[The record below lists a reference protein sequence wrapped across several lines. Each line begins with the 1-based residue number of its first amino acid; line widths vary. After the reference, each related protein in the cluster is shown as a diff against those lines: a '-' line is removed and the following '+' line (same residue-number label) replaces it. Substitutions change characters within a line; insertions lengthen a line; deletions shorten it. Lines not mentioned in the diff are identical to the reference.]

1 MTMTIEAFPM
11 MLNLKDLPILIICG
25 KDISIKKLE
34 TILNKAPQH
43 KWRIL
48 ANQIT
53 DDFEEFV
60 KKKNNVAI
68 ITGSCT
74 KEHLMNVSMVVFAGN
89 DPLMFDEVK
98 KIVQFQD
105 VECSD
110 YIEAGF
116 SGIWFAS
123 GISTGQHDG
132 LNLIKI
138 QQPAIVLHY
147 EPYIC
152 DEIAEEVAP
161 PREKIEE
168 NAYSFLSNKQCP
180 ARDVRPKASMQ
191 AAIMT
196 KERKILGA
204 VGRAGIYSL
213 IVLSLLILGHIL
225 FTLIPLED
233 SYMYVKNI
241 FLKPDSNI
249 WKYVLF
255 GFIAQMIDGALGM
268 AYGVSVTTFL
278 LGAGIPG
285 ITPAVASASMHA
297 SEIFT
302 TGSSSIFY
310 MKFRNINMKL
320 FKALVWPGIVGA
332 VLGVVVISIVSKE
345 YFVIIKPLVAL
356 YTLSLGVIIFLRVF
370 KKPKRKKKIRTLY
383 PIAFAGG
390 FLDSVGGGGWGPIV
404 TSSLLA
410 GDRHLRYTVGS
421 AHMAKFFVALVSTIT
436 FFIMIGLSHWTVIVG
451 LVAGGMIAAPLSIY
465 LSNKI
470 PVQKGL
476 ISVGL
481 LIIAISIRTLVNS
494 FL

>member
-168 NAYSFLSNKQCP
+168 NAYSFLSN
-180 ARDVRPKASMQ
+180 
-191 AAIMT
+191 
-196 KERKILGA
+196 
-204 VGRAGIYSL
+204 
-213 IVLSLLILGHIL
+213 
-225 FTLIPLED
+225 
-233 SYMYVKNI
+233 
-241 FLKPDSNI
+241 
-249 WKYVLF
+249 
-255 GFIAQMIDGALGM
+255 
-268 AYGVSVTTFL
+268 
-278 LGAGIPG
+278 
-285 ITPAVASASMHA
+285 
-297 SEIFT
+297 
-302 TGSSSIFY
+302 
-310 MKFRNINMKL
+310 
-320 FKALVWPGIVGA
+320 
-332 VLGVVVISIVSKE
+332 
-345 YFVIIKPLVAL
+345 
-356 YTLSLGVIIFLRVF
+356 
-370 KKPKRKKKIRTLY
+370 
-383 PIAFAGG
+383 
-390 FLDSVGGGGWGPIV
+390 
-404 TSSLLA
+404 
-410 GDRHLRYTVGS
+410 
-421 AHMAKFFVALVSTIT
+421 
-436 FFIMIGLSHWTVIVG
+436 
-451 LVAGGMIAAPLSIY
+451 
-465 LSNKI
+465 
-470 PVQKGL
+470 
-476 ISVGL
+476 
-481 LIIAISIRTLVNS
+481 
-494 FL
+494 